1 MALPLQ
7 PYPSALFLF
16 LVLFLENCILQKIK
30 KTKSLKTWHNRSE
43 HQPWPRRF
51 TPCLLYHLTP
61 KIKRTSVW
69 EVWVKNYKFKL
80 HHDNQHHYSSNHNI
94 WPETLIAVADSK
106 IAQAAANGTCHG
118 RLTHQADNQPA
129 ERHALDIIQAA
140 KKNPHIQIKIL
151 DEPADNRLI
160 GRFPDI
166 W

>member
-1 MALPLQ
+1 M
-7 PYPSALFLF
+7 
-16 LVLFLENCILQKIK
+16 
-30 KTKSLKTWHNRSE
+30 
-43 HQPWPRRF
+43 
-51 TPCLLYHLTP
+51 
-61 KIKRTSVW
+61 KRTSVW

-94 WPETLIAVADSK
+94 RPETLIAVADSK

-160 GRFPDI
+160 GPEGLKPKSYNTYCTDFSAKRKQKKTVI
-166 W
+166 SKKK